1 MWKVVAS
8 VLHLCNADIQSSGD
22 GESSQVEDM
31 TQLNQVA
38 KLIET
43 SPDNIAEV
51 LTHRHVAT
59 RGEAIKTPIN
69 QAKAVYARDALAK
82 VLKLSIC
89 A

>member
-8 VLHLCNADIQSSGD
+8 VIHLCNVDVQSSGD
-22 GESSQVEDM
+22 GESSKVTDM

-43 SPDNIAEV
+43 SPDSIAEV

-59 RGEAIKTPIN
+59 RGEAIKTTIN
-69 QAKAVYARDALAK
+69 QAKAAYARDALAK
-82 VLKLSIC
+82 VRI
-89 A
+89 